1 MRQALATGVKGGV
14 WFSLIDKVW
23 SWPNLRSAWEK
34 VRQNNG
40 APGPDGVT
48 VERFARHLDERLGQ
62 LHAELKTGAYRPEAV
77 RRAYIPKPGT
87 DEPRPLGIPN
97 VADRVVQGALRHVL
111 EPIFERK
118 FLASSYGFRP
128 EVGAKDALRVV
139 ARGLRSGVQ
148 WVVEA
153 DFRRCFDTIP
163 HAGLLAEVRRE
174 IGDERV
180 LELITRMLRAGVM
193 EAGEVAPTE
202 AGTPQGGVI
211 SPLFANVHLH
221 PLDVACQAAGLELV
235 RYADDFVILCR
246 TQAEAERAL
255 ALVYAQA
262 AERGLTLHPD
272 KTGLVDIASGAGFE
286 FLGYLFVNGQ
296 RWPRRKSEAKL
307 RDRVRAYTK
316 RSDGGGIDRMIRRLN
331 LTLQGWFNYFKHASR
346 GAFGRMD
353 GWIRRRLRSVLCK
366 HLGKGRMAMAGGSD
380 HQRWPNDYF
389 RQRGLFILTE
399 AHAALMPPKVT
410 R

>member
-1 MRQALATGVKGGV
+1 MLQALATGVKGGV

-23 SWPNLRSAWEK
+23 SKPNLRRAWEK
-34 VRQNNG
+34 VRRNGG

-48 VERFARHLDERLGQ
+48 VERFERHLVERLDR
-62 LHAELKTGAYRPEAV
+62 LHEDLKTGAYRPDAV
-77 RRAYIPKPGT
+77 RRAYVPKPGT
-87 DEPRPLGIPN
+87 DERRPLGIPN

-128 EVGAKDALRVV
+128 EVGAKDALRAVE
-139 ARGLRSGVQ
+139 RGLKRGVS

-153 DFRRCFDTIP
+153 DFRRCFDSIP
-163 HAGLLAEVRRE
+163 HEGLLAEVRRE

-180 LELITRMLRAGVM
+180 LELIGRMLRAGVM
-193 EAGEVAPTE
+193 ETGGYAPTA

-246 TQAEAERAL
+246 TRAEAERAL
-255 ALVYAQA
+255 ALVHAQA

-272 KTGLVDIASGAGFE
+272 KTGLVDVASGEDFE
-286 FLGYLFVNGQ
+286 FLGYRFVSGK

-307 RDRVRAYTK
+307 KDRVRAYTK
-316 RSDGGGIDRMIRRLN
+316 RSDGGGLDRMIRRLN
-331 LTLQGWFNYFKHASR
+331 LTLQGWFDYFKHSSR
-346 GAFGRMD
+346 GAFGSID

-366 HLGKGRMAMAGGSD
+366 HLGLGRMAQAGGAD
-380 HQRWPNDYF
+380 HRRWNIAYF
-389 RQRGLFILTE
+389 RRRGLFILAD
-399 AHAALMPPKVT
+399 AHAALMQSIVT

>member
-1 MRQALATGVKGGV
+1 MLQALATGVKGNV

-23 SWPNLRSAWEK
+23 SKPNLRCAWEK
-34 VRQNNG
+34 VRKNGG

-48 VERFARHLDERLGQ
+48 VERFARHLDERLDR
-62 LHAELKTGAYRPEAV
+62 LHEDLKTGAYQPDAV
-77 RRAYIPKPGT
+77 RRAYVEKLGT
-87 DEPRPLGIPN
+87 DELRPLGIPN

-139 ARGLRSGVQ
+139 ERGLKNGVT

-153 DFRRCFDTIP
+153 DFRRCFDSIP

-174 IGDERV
+174 IGDGRV
-180 LELITRMLRAGVM
+180 LVLIEQMLRAGVM
-193 EAGEVAPTE
+193 EAGEYEPTDE
-202 AGTPQGGVI
+202 GTPQGGVI

-235 RYADDFVILCR
+235 RYADDFVLLCR
-246 TQAEAERAL
+246 TKAEAERAL
-255 ALVYAQA
+255 ALVHAQA

-272 KTGLVDIASGAGFE
+272 KTGLVDVASGGAFE
-286 FLGYLFVNGQ
+286 FLGYRFVSGK
-296 RWPRRKSEAKL
+296 RWPRGKSEAKL

-316 RSDGGGIDRMIRRLN
+316 RSDGGGLDRMIRRVN
-331 LTLQGWFNYFKHASR
+331 LTLEGWFAYFRHSTR

-366 HLGKGRMAMAGGSD
+366 HLGKGRMAQAGGSD
-380 HQRWPNDYF
+380 HQRWPNDFF
-389 RQRGLFILTE
+389 RQRGLFILTD
-399 AHAALMPPKVT
+399 AHVALLQSIAT

>member
-1 MRQALATGVKGGV
+1 MLQALATGVKGNV

-23 SWPNLRSAWEK
+23 SKPNLRCAWEK
-34 VRQNNG
+34 VRRNGG

-48 VERFARHLDERLGQ
+48 VERFARQLDERLDR
-62 LHAELKTGAYRPEAV
+62 LHEDLKTGAYRPAAV
-77 RRAYIPKPGT
+77 RRAYIPKPGS

-128 EVGAKDALRVV
+128 ERGAKDALRAVV
-139 ARGLRSGVQ
+139 RGLRSGVT

-174 IGDERV
+174 IGDGRV
-180 LELITRMLRAGVM
+180 LVLLERMLGAGVM
-193 EAGEVAPTE
+193 ESGRTNPTDE
-202 AGTPQGGVI
+202 GTPQGGVI
-211 SPLFANVHLH
+211 SPLLANVHLH
-221 PLDVACQAAGLELV
+221 PLDVACREAGLELV
-235 RYADDFVILCR
+235 RYADDFVVLCR
-246 TQAEAERAL
+246 TKAEAERAL
-255 ALVYAQA
+255 ALVREQA
-262 AERGLTLHPD
+262 AARGLELHPD
-272 KTGLVDIASGAGFE
+272 KTGLVDVASGEDFE
-286 FLGYLFVNGQ
+286 FLGYRFVGGK
-296 RWPRRKSEAKL
+296 RWPRGKSEAKL

-316 RSDGGGIDRMIRRLN
+316 RSDGGGLQRMIGRVN
-331 LTLQGWFNYFKHASR
+331 LTLQGWFAYFKHSTK
-346 GAFGRMD
+346 GAFRDMD

-366 HLGKGRMAMAGGSD
+366 HLGKGRMAQAGGSD
-380 HQRWPNDYF
+380 HQRWPNDFF
-389 RQRGLFILTE
+389 RARGLFILQD
-399 AHAALMPPKVT
+399 AHADYLRSIAT